1 MPVSFSDFKTV
12 LFAEGAIILP
22 VFLHFACLKY
32 FCNIM
37 ILVVYI
43 NEKRQIQ
50 KHRPHGGP
58 LSMFDC
64 SKIYSTTPLGH
75 FFDENQQMLK
85 VIYCGMDGID

>member
-1 MPVSFSDFKTV
+1 M
-12 LFAEGAIILP
+12 GG
-22 VFLHFACLKY
+22 
-32 FCNIM
+32 
-37 ILVVYI
+37 I

-50 KHRPHGGP
+50 KHRPHSGP

-64 SKIYSTTPLGH
+64 SKIYIRTAPVGQ